1 MVNQIDGSTNP
12 PAIDP
17 NAGPDPHDRHG
28 PHGPGMRP
36 GSGIAGMHGG
46 PGFGHDPF
54 GIHHHRHHKQDVK
67 NDGGSAAAST
77 PLDPPKADPNT
88 AANNPQINNLTPAA
102 FAYCKN
108 VLAIV
113 YALLQQIGAADA
125 KAERTGADA
134 SLAEMNADYNIAQDK
149 ADQQVDNAKMRRN
162 KAIWGAALKGAG
174 AGASGAVGIAQPG
187 NIGLAQGMNGV
198 FDASATGV
206 DSHYEMEI
214 GEGESKLTTLDSQS
228 KSTEH
233 TGQAMD
239 QLVNDAGTSI
249 NKTTDAMDSATQAQ
263 AKSMEAASNATKI
276 G

>member
-1 MVNQIDGSTNP
+1 MVNQIDGSGNP
-12 PAIDP
+12 PAVDA
-17 NAGPDPHDRHG
+17 NAGPDTG
-28 PHGPGMRP
+28 PHGPGRAQTHAGAGIFRP
-36 GSGIAGMHGG
+36 GHLF
-46 PGFGHDPF
+46 GFLKHIG
-54 GIHHHRHHKQDVK
+54 HHHHHHKHE
-67 NDGGSAAAST
+67 GSNKASAD
-77 PLDPPKADPNT
+77 LDPPKADPST
-88 AANNPQINNLTPAA
+88 AADNPQINNLTPAA
-102 FAYCKN
+102 FVQCRSIME
-108 VLAIV
+108 IV

-125 KAERTGADA
+125 TAQKTGADA
-134 SLAEMNADYNIAQDK
+134 SLAEMNADYNIAQDR
-149 ADQQVDNAKMRRN
+149 ADQQIDNAKTRRN
-162 KAIWGAALKGAG
+162 KAIWGAVLKGAG

-239 QLVNDAGTSI
+239 QLVNDAGASI
-249 NKTTDAMDSATQAQ
+249 NKTTDAMDSATQAK
-263 AKSMEAASNATKI
+263 AKSMDAAANATKI